1 MNSVYLPLRTDLAP
15 ECFILIEVEAE
26 LIIFLAEF
34 MITSDLHKTKT
45 TISFVF

>member
-1 MNSVYLPLRTDLAP
+1 MNSVYLPLRMDLAP
-15 ECFILIEVEAE
+15 ECFILIVVEAE
-26 LIIFLAEF
+26 LTVFLPER